1 MANPNK
7 SARDPIIQDSPGTA
21 GGSVKNASAGRV
33 KSISGG
39 GPNFTKNPGSTDSK
53 GTGGGFPV
61 PNSPYGSD

>member
-7 SARDPIIQDSPGTA
+7 AARDPIIQDSPGTA

-39 GPNFTKNPGSTDSK
+39 GPNFSGKSPDSS
-53 GTGGGFPV
+53 GWPS
-61 PNSPYGSD
+61 PNNPYGKGE